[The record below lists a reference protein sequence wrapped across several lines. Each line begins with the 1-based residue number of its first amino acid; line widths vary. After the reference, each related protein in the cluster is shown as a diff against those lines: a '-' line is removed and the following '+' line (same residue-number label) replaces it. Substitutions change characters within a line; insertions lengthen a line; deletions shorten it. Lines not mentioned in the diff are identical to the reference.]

1 MHDWKQLVR
10 AHLRGLELSDS
21 RREEIVAEFACHLE
35 DHFNELRRRGLSE
48 MEAIQ
53 RAFDEIPNWR
63 KLSRRINR
71 ATREEDN
78 MTQRT
83 KSLWIPGFSMVA
95 VMLLGLIGAFRAN
108 MYPEGLSITSTYAL
122 LIYVP
127 WLASLPL
134 IGAVGTLWSRRMGG
148 KSTIRLRACTIPVAV
163 LTALFLVSMPFRLL
177 WVLGSVRSLGW
188 DLSYLIFCL
197 LFWAVY
203 PSLALLFGALPF
215 LLRDGERTVGP
226 VEAQN

>member
-35 DHFNELRRRGLSE
+35 DHFNELRRSGLSE

-53 RAFDEIPNWR
+53 HALDEIPNWQR
-63 KLSRRINR
+63 LCRRINR
-71 ATREEDN
+71 ASREEDN

-83 KSLWIPGFSMVA
+83 KSLWIPGFAMVA
-95 VMLLGLIGAFRAN
+95 VMLAGLIGAFRAK
-108 MYPEGLSITSTYAL
+108 MYPEGLLITDTYAL

-134 IGAVGTLWSRRMGG
+134 IGALGAYWSRRSGG
-148 KSTIRLRACTIPVAV
+148 DSSTALRACLIPVAI
-163 LTALFLVSMPFRLL
+163 LTAMFLTSTPVTLFWIFRSVLSL
-177 WVLGSVRSLGW
+177 GRQLAYLGSCSLH
-188 DLSYLIFCL
+188 
-197 LFWAVY
+197 WAVY
-203 PSLALLFGALPF
+203 PSLLLLLGALPF
-215 LLRDGERTVGP
+215 PKRHISGNIGP
-226 VEAQN
+226 VDVQN